1 MSRCRRL
8 VFEKIAPKTEGPG
21 EKVARALGVQ
31 LAVLNRWKSTGCRR
45 SEIRVLTLCASTLQ
59 KVFRCLHQQKM
70 LPTVTQEKRGV
81 GGDPEALVVAGDPE
95 TRGVLSVTQKPELNG
110 MAQEPEKVRSVRCVP
125 RSKKAG
131 SEYVPHTPTTRG
143 WTQG

>member
-8 VFEKIAPKTEGPG
+8 VFEQIAPKIEGPG

-45 SEIRVLTLCASTLQ
+45 SKIRVLTLCASTLQ

-70 LPTVTQEKRGV
+70 WPTVTQEKR
-81 GGDPEALVVAGDPE
+81 
-95 TRGVLSVTQKPELNG
+95 VLTVTQ
-110 MAQEPEKVRSVRCVP
+110 
-125 RSKKAG
+125 
-131 SEYVPHTPTTRG
+131 
-143 WTQG
+143 